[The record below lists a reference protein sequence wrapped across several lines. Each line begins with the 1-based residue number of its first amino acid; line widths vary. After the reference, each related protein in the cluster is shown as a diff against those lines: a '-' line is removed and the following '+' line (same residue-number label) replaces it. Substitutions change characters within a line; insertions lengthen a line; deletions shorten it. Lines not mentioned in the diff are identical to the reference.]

1 MPWFAKRA
9 AHRVPAGNGTRSDRM
24 NGVLLQDAL
33 LALLILSI
41 LCALLNQGM
50 RVYEKAS
57 QIGIEAI
64 DTQWFY
70 DDGGAVGA
78 AGCERLPA
86 SGDGVFA
93 GGAKACRRAGRHP
106 ARIHD
111 FAAATFCGPGHDA
124 RGGKRADRAGGA
136 PRAVYDRAGWKP
148 AREAGRL

>member
-1 MPWFAKRA
+1 
-9 AHRVPAGNGTRSDRM
+9 M

-70 DDGGAVGA
+70 DDGGADGA
-78 AGCERLPA
+78 LLQQGAFGVAGEL
-86 SGDGVFA
+86 GEG
-93 GGAKACRRAGRHP
+93 
-106 ARIHD
+106 
-111 FAAATFCGPGHDA
+111 
-124 RGGKRADRAGGA
+124 
-136 PRAVYDRAGWKP
+136 
-148 AREAGRL
+148 